1 MEAIPSFEFLNTQA
15 HNMFDPHMT
24 SDNILLASKE
34 KFFNQTDASYYK
46 LEDSPDYKTTNYSKY
61 WF

>member
-1 MEAIPSFEFLNTQA
+1 
-15 HNMFDPHMT
+15 MFDPHMT

-46 LEDSPDYKTTNYSKY
+46 LEDSPDYKTNNYLKY
-61 WF
+61 